1 MVELGSLGQSQTG
14 KPAPEPEKTE
24 APAVLGGEEV
34 PEPEEPGVSATL
46 GSEPAPAPEKP
57 EAPVAPTGGQEEAV
71 GERKE
76 PKPEVFLPGTAEVGL
91 VITYK
96 PQKGE
101 DLPAIAA
108 KYGIPVEA
116 LSRTNNLSPDAP
128 LPAGADLVVPIPVTH
143 LYILQPGETLWRL
156 ARKYGTTPEL
166 LMEINQI
173 NDVTQLGIGQII
185 ILPKP
190 VDQAV
195 EEN

>member
-1 MVELGSLGQSQTG
+1 KEEKTPKEAETTAVAGSTKVPEGTAAVESTTLWEAEVVELGSLGQSQTG

-76 PKPEVFLPGTAEVGL
+76 PKPEVFLPGTAEGGL

-101 DLPAIAA
+101 DLPAIGA
-108 KYGIPVEA
+108 KYGIPVETLA
-116 LSRTNNLSPDAP
+116 RTNNRS
-128 LPAGADLVVPIPVTH
+128 
-143 LYILQPGETLWRL
+143 R
-156 ARKYGTTPEL
+156 
-166 LMEINQI
+166 
-173 NDVTQLGIGQII
+173 
-185 ILPKP
+185 
-190 VDQAV
+190 
-195 EEN
+195 